1 MDPDIRISVD
11 LYKPDPKILIYHKIV
26 AEELK
31 VVFPMTRIEL
41 AFHSA
46 KSVDDD
52 VLNPRDEVLLQ
63 RNVVLCQLRDLLF
76 ELISSE
82 VLLELIET

>member
-1 MDPDIRISVD
+1 
-11 LYKPDPKILIYHKIV
+11 
-26 AEELK
+26 
-31 VVFPMTRIEL
+31 MTRIEL